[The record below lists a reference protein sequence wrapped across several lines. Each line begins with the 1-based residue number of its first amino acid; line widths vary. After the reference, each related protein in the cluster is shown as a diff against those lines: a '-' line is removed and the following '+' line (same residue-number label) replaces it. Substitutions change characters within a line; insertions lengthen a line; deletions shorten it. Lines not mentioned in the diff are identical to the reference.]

1 MHLMRVFRSVCLEIM
16 HRNGESTF
24 QSSALVDPALPNAFS
39 ALERV

>member
-16 HRNGESTF
+16 HKNQDATF
-24 QSSALVDPALPNAFS
+24 EKSVLVNPALPNAFS